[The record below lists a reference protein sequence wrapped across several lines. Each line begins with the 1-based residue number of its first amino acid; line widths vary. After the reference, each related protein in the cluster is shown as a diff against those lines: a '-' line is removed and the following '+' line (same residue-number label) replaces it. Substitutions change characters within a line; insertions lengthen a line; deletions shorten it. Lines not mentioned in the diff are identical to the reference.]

1 MARNTTLMPRE
12 EERIKQ
18 LLRHYGI
25 RPSRRRSQNFMIS
38 DHYLSKIAGLARGAE
53 AILEIGTGLG
63 SLTDKLI
70 KVTDKVITCDVDPR
84 IAAIYPD
91 ISKSWTNAD
100 FIMCDGGLPPI
111 RSIDYIVSNL
121 PYGESSRLILG
132 LLIGLKFNKAILT
145 LQKEVAERL
154 IAAPGSENYG
164 RLSIIVQCLADA
176 KLIEEVPPNAFFP
189 RPKVYSAIIQLSKKP
204 PCTDASLLEK
214 FTAKVFTQPNKML
227 RKVINQFYGEEA
239 ASLININKRVYQL
252 SPMDAASIINMLRP
266 YIK

>member
-1 MARNTTLMPRE
+1 MPRE
-12 EERIKQ
+12 ENRIKQ
-18 LLRHYGI
+18 LLRRYGF
-25 RPSRRRSQNFMIS
+25 RPSKKRSQNFMIS
-38 DHYLSKIAGLARGAE
+38 SQYLSKIVDLARGAE
-53 AILEIGTGLG
+53 TILEIGTGLG
-63 SLTDKLI
+63 NLTDKLV

-91 ISKSWTNAD
+91 ISKSWINAD

-121 PYGESSRLILG
+121 PYGESSRLILR
-132 LLIGLKFNKAILT
+132 LLIELKFNKAILT

-164 RLSIIVQCLADA
+164 RLSIIVQCLADV

-189 RPKVYSAIIQLSKKP
+189 RPKVYSAIIQLSKKS
-204 PCTDASLLEK
+204 PCADIAMLEK

-227 RKVINQFYGEEA
+227 RKVINHFYGEEA
-239 ASLININKRVYQL
+239 ANLININKRVYQL
-252 SPMDAASIINMLRP
+252 SPMDVASIINTLGP